1 MVVGGLIDGFV
12 DGWIMDGWMMG
23 WRWLGGGLGL
33 WIGTFLCFRG
43 GGFLSE
49 VGGRGGVLC
58 GLFVHRVSLGVGEWS
73 VAGRTLI
80 SGGRNEVFIWL
91 LIGYV

>member
-1 MVVGGLIDGFV
+1 MDDGVAVAWRWVRVMDWNIFCVFVGGI
-12 DGWIMDGWMMG
+12 
-23 WRWLGGGLGL
+23 
-33 WIGTFLCFRG
+33 
-43 GGFLSE
+43 FLSE
-49 VGGRGGVLC
+49 VGGLGIGWFLC